1 MVQTVPTRH
10 DGVREGGHVVP
21 QPPRRRSWVLGF
33 VTIALTCLAACVPS
47 GPQPLAERSATTAA
61 VRRMMSAVV
70 TTHVAPGVVVVLRRG
85 PRVQVL
91 TAGVA
96 DVATGAAMTSDRRFH
111 AASLTKPV
119 VAAAVMRLVQRGDL
133 FLDDTVEEWLPGL
146 LPAGDRI
153 TVADLLAH
161 TSGLAE
167 YNRVP
172 AAWPVLKRHPVDQHA
187 LVVAAGRAPPTFP
200 PGQGQTYS
208 NTNYAVLG
216 MVVERV
222 TGRPLASVLDR
233 EVFSPLGMRSASLRR
248 DRVDEPPVAHGYAF
262 GADATGWDLT
272 WGWAAAGLVS
282 DAPDVDRFFH
292 ALFTGRLLAPRLV
305 DEMARPRAGWLGQ
318 WSGYGLGLA
327 RLPTRCGP
335 VLGHTGDVS
344 GYVSAAYTRR
354 DADVS
359 VVLMASTDRDL
370 RAGLLHDV
378 LETALCGV

>member
-1 MVQTVPTRH
+1 M
-10 DGVREGGHVVP
+10 P
-21 QPPRRRSWVLGF
+21 QPLRRRSWVLGL
-33 VTIALTCLAACVPS
+33 VTVALTCVAGCLPA
-47 GPQPLAERSATTAA
+47 GPQRASPQPGVSGSPGAGRSATTAA
-61 VRRMMSAVV
+61 VRRMLSAVV
-70 TTHVAPGVVVVLRRG
+70 ATHVAPGVVVVLRRG
-85 PRVQVL
+85 GHVQVL
-91 TAGVA
+91 TAGAA
-96 DVATGAAMTSDRRFH
+96 DVGTGAAMTSDRRFH
-111 AASLTKPV
+111 VASLTKPV

-133 FLDDTVEEWLPGL
+133 FLDDTVAEWLPGL

-153 TVADLLAH
+153 TVADLLSH

-172 AAWPVLKRHPVDQHA
+172 AAWPVLKRHPVDQQA
-187 LVVAAGRAPPTFP
+187 LVAAAGRAPPTFQ
-200 PGQGQTYS
+200 PGQGQSYS

-222 TGRPLASVLDR
+222 TGRPLARVLDR
-233 EVFSPLGMRSASLRR
+233 EVFGPLGMRSASLRR
-248 DRVDEPPVAHGYAF
+248 ARIDEPPVAHGYAY
-262 GADATGWDLT
+262 GADTTGWDLT

-335 VLGHTGDVS
+335 AVGHTGDVS

-359 VVLMASTDRDL
+359 VVLVATTDRDL

>member
-1 MVQTVPTRH
+1 M
-10 DGVREGGHVVP
+10 P
-21 QPPRRRSWVLGF
+21 QPPRRRSWALGL
-33 VTIALTCLAACVPS
+33 VTVALTCVAACLPA
-47 GPQPLAERSATTAA
+47 GPQRASPQPWVSGSPAAERSATTAA
-61 VRRMMSAVV
+61 VRRMLSAVV
-70 TTHVAPGVVVVLRRG
+70 ATQVAPGVVVVLRRG
-85 PRVQVL
+85 ARVQVL

-119 VAAAVMRLVQRGDL
+119 VAAVVMRLVQRGDL

-153 TVADLLAH
+153 TVADLLSH

-187 LVVAAGRAPPTFP
+187 LVVAAGRAPPTFA
-200 PGQGQTYS
+200 PGQGQSYS

-216 MVVERV
+216 MLVERV
-222 TGRPLASVLDR
+222 TGLLPRDRPGPGGVRPAGDAQRVAAPGPGR
-233 EVFSPLGMRSASLRR
+233 RSAGRARLRLR
-248 DRVDEPPVAHGYAF
+248 GGRHRLGPHLGVGRRRAGERRPGRRPV
-262 GADATGWDLT
+262 L
-272 WGWAAAGLVS
+272 
-282 DAPDVDRFFH
+282 
-292 ALFTGRLLAPRLV
+292 
-305 DEMARPRAGWLGQ
+305 PRAVHRA
-318 WSGYGLGLA
+318 A
-327 RLPTRCGP
+327 RLDPGSSTRWPGRGP
-335 VLGHTGDVS
+335 AGWGSGPATASAWPGCPPGAARWSGHTGDVS